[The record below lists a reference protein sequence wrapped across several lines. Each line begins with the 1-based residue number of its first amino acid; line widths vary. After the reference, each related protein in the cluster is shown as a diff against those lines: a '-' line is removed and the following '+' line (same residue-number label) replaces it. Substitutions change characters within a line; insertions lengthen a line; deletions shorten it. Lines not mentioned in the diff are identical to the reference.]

1 MAIPTASSCTDKM
14 NAAIA
19 DAIEFGISATK
30 DASDTARGVA
40 QNVGTTTHQFVEQ
53 GTETIG
59 RVVTPIAENPVVKYA
74 TKLPVLS
81 WVMAALGQVDIDK
94 VEQDIEALRQKYPSE
109 SPSQISHRIIVDTA
123 LQGGRI
129 GLLTNFIPPLALALF
144 AVDLAAV
151 TALQAEMIYRI
162 AAAYGF
168 SLHEPTRRGEVL
180 AIYGLS
186 VGSSGVVKTGLSFIE
201 LIPLVGTVA
210 GAANN
215 ATLLYALGV
224 VATQFYEAKKNAPA
238 KEGETVPFPK
248 SINIS

>member
-1 MAIPTASSCTDKM
+1 MTRHRGEQKSMAIPTASSCTDKM

-123 LQGGRI
+123 LQGVPNRAVNQLYSPACPSPVCRRFSGSYRPASRNDLSHRRRLWVLPARTYPSGRSPRH
-129 GLLTNFIPPLALALF
+129 LRT
-144 AVDLAAV
+144 
-151 TALQAEMIYRI
+151 
-162 AAAYGF
+162 
-168 SLHEPTRRGEVL
+168 
-180 AIYGLS
+180 LS
-186 VGSSGVVKTGLSFIE
+186 RQFWRSQNGIK
-201 LIPLVGTVA
+201 
-210 GAANN
+210 
-215 ATLLYALGV
+215 LY
-224 VATQFYEAKKNAPA
+224 
-238 KEGETVPFPK
+238 
-248 SINIS
+248 